1 MNLVKI
7 LAMVYMPQEV
17 DYLVDQE
24 WAITSQDILK
34 RRSKLYLKFT
44 EAEIQALDEYLLE
57 LHERRLQKDVA

>member
-1 MNLVKI
+1 
-7 LAMVYMPQEV
+7 
-17 DYLVDQE
+17 LVDQE